1 MQEHIRFM
9 NHAIRLAEQ
18 AAREDEVPVGAV
30 LVKNSEILGKGFN
43 QIERLQDPTAH
54 AEMLAITAASE
65 ALATKH
71 LDRCTLYVTLE
82 PCAMCAGAIVL
93 SRIERIVFG
102 ALEPKTGACGSI
114 FNIVQN
120 QNLNHQVEIIQGVL
134 EKECEELLTNYFKS
148 KRNF

>member
-1 MQEHIRFM
+1 MHEHIRFM
-9 NHAIRLAEQ
+9 NQAMLLAEQ

-30 LVKNSEILGKGFN
+30 LVKNNEIHGKGYN

-54 AEMLAITAASE
+54 AEMLAITAATES
-65 ALATKH
+65 LGTKH
-71 LDRCTLYVTLE
+71 LKGCTLYVTLE

-93 SRIERIVFG
+93 SRVERIVFG

-120 QNLNHQVEIIQGVL
+120 QNLNHQVQIIQGVM
-134 EKECEELLTNYFKS
+134 ENECEELLTNYFKS